1 MVISSNSLV
10 YIKGKMFNE
19 SVSDSTSSIEKDIK
33 GVNQKG
39 QSEGVNQKRQ
49 AEGLNRTKTDNTM
62 AKR

>member
-1 MVISSNSLV
+1 
-10 YIKGKMFNE
+10 MFSE

-33 GVNQKG
+33 SVNQKG
-39 QSEGVNQKRQ
+39 QSEGVNQKGQ